1 MFNDGT
7 TIPENAMTNSMY
19 QSCIQACWTC
29 AQACEMCASA
39 CLREEDVKAMA
50 RCIELDRD
58 CADFRL

>member
-29 AQACEMCASA
+29 AQACE
-39 CLREEDVKAMA
+39 RMA
-50 RCIELDRD
+50 
-58 CADFRL
+58 A

>member
-1 MFNDGT
+1 
-7 TIPENAMTNSMY
+7 MTNSMY

-50 RCIELDRD
+50 
-58 CADFRL
+58 

>member
-1 MFNDGT
+1 
-7 TIPENAMTNSMY
+7 MTNFMY

-50 RCIELDRD
+50 
-58 CADFRL
+58 